1 MKKYLLFLML
11 FCWLTCLS
19 QETANDWMQKGVSAY
34 SKSKYSEAVT
44 AFGQCIELSKKIGD
58 KQLLSKA
65 YNNLGNSLSQMG
77 RSDEALKKYLLS
89 LNVSQQIKDGLNVAK
104 TSKNIGALYSEQKD
118 FASAMHYYN
127 RALTFARQVNDNA
140 LIADCLNNIGVVYEQ
155 HEKYN
160 RALESYNEA
169 LAIYRRQN
177 DEGRIAMTLNNL
189 AIVYKF
195 LKDYKKAISYYEEAL
210 GYSNALGD
218 QFMVSATL
226 NNMGNV
232 YALMGEYERSL
243 ELYQQ
248 AYHDAMAIHANEVA
262 IEACDGIANAY
273 ERMEQ
278 YPYAIWY
285 RKQYDQKKDSFMN
298 VQRSAQLAEMQVQ
311 YETRQKT
318 DSITLLSNEKRIQ
331 QLEITE
337 QDYKIKSRNRL
348 IVSMMLFFA
357 GLGIGSYFWWERR
370 KLTERMQKDFLVRQT
385 EEQERVR
392 LAKDIHDDLGS
403 GLTKINFLSEI
414 ILEKTSGFP
423 AIKTNTQAVQETA
436 KKMVENMRDLIWALN
451 PENTTL
457 ANLVARMREFASD
470 YFEDQ
475 KITLNLNI
483 PDNLPQDAIT
493 KESHRELLMIVKESL
508 NNVAKHA
515 KAAKVCFTIALSEN
529 DFMLTV
535 RDNGQGFNSGQTK
548 GNGLKNMESRI
559 SSVGGKIIIESQ
571 PDMGTMIKVVIPLN
585 KMFK

>member
-11 FCWLTCLS
+11 FCWLTCLP

-34 SKSKYSEAVT
+34 SKSNYSEAVT

-89 LNVSQQIKDGLNVAK
+89 LKVSQQIKDGLNVAK

-127 RALTFARQVNDNA
+127 RSLAFAREVGDKS
-140 LIADCLNNIGVVYEQ
+140 LIADCLNNMGVVYEQ

-169 LAIYRRQN
+169 LAIYRRLN
-177 DEGRIAMTLNNL
+177 DESHIAMTLNNL
-189 AIVYKF
+189 AIVYKY
-195 LKDYKKAISYYEEAL
+195 LKDYKKSISYYEEAL

-226 NNMGNV
+226 NNLGNV
-232 YALMGEYERSL
+232 YALTGDYDRSL
-243 ELYQQ
+243 ELCQQ

-273 ERMEQ
+273 ERLEQ

-285 RKQYDQKKDSFMN
+285 RKQYDQKKDSFIN

-318 DSITLLSNEKRIQ
+318 DSISLLSNEKRIQ

-337 QDYKIKSRNRL
+337 KDYKIKSRNRL

-357 GLGIGSYFWWERR
+357 GLGIAGYFWRERQLL
-370 KLTERMQKDFLVRQT
+370 KERLQKDLLVRQT

-414 ILEKTSGFP
+414 ILEKTSNLP
-423 AIKTNTQAVQETA
+423 AVKTNTQAVQETA

-475 KITLNLNI
+475 DITLNLYI
-483 PDNLPQDAIT
+483 PDNLPQDGIT
-493 KESHRELLMIVKESL
+493 KESHRELLMVVKESL
-508 NNVAKHA
+508 NNIVKHA
-515 KAAKVCFTIALSEN
+515 KAAKVCFTIALSAN
-529 DFMLTV
+529 DFTLTI
-535 RDNGQGFNSGQTK
+535 RDNGKGFNIGNSQ

-559 SSVGGKIIIESQ
+559 SSIGGTVTIDSQ
-571 PDMGTMIKVVIPLN
+571 PDMGTTVKAVVPLK
-585 KMFK
+585 KMLK